1 MTVKELV
8 KHGPLLSALVADYE
22 RHYPESRLAADKA
35 RQHQIDGGSHGVRL
49 FQPYPFRINKA
60 AGPSVHDLDGHEIVD
75 FWQGHFANLL
85 GHNPPAVTQALAE
98 ALGHGWGLQTGM
110 TDETQVAFADLLC
123 QLTGAER
130 VRFTTSGTLAT
141 MYAIMLGRAFTG
153 RTLVLKVRGGWH
165 GANPMALKGVSYG
178 KEGFSA
184 VESAGLIPGEGEAIV
199 LTRYND
205 LADLEGAFARW
216 GSELACFILEPWM
229 GRGGFM
235 PASPEYLAA
244 ARELTQRHGAVLIF
258 DEIISGFR
266 FCLGGLQKLYGIQP
280 DLSTFGKI
288 IGGGMPVAAV
298 AGRAEVMELCGHG
311 SSKPVAFQGGTFS
324 AHPLAVL
331 AGKTMLEYLRQHEGE
346 VYSRLA
352 TLGQKLR
359 AEVERVFAERGILVR
374 CTGHGNALVPG
385 SSLGMVHFPFEEKHT
400 LSAPDDVWDPARCDV
415 EMREKL
421 LKLGMLVHDVNVV
434 HGMGAI
440 SVSHTEREL
449 NLVLEAYD
457 AFAKRLQQ

>member
-1 MTVKELV
+1 MKELV
-8 KHGPLLSALVADYE
+8 KHGPLLSALLADYE
-22 RHYPESRLAADKA
+22 RHYPKSRLAAEKA
-35 RQHQIDGGSHGVRL
+35 HQHQVDGGSHGVRL
-49 FQPYPFRINKA
+49 FQPYPFRVTRA
-60 AGPSVHDLDGHEIVD
+60 AGPAVYDLDGHEIVD

-85 GHNPPAVTQALAE
+85 GHNPPIVTQALAA
-98 ALGHGWGLQTGM
+98 ALGNGWGLQTGM

-123 QLTGAER
+123 QLTGAELA
-130 VRFTTSGTLAT
+130 RFTTSGTLAT

-153 RTLVLKVRGGWH
+153 RSLVLKVRGGWH
-165 GANPMALKGVSYG
+165 GANPMALKGISYG

-205 LADLEGAFARW
+205 PADLESAFARY
-216 GSELACFILEPWM
+216 GSELACFILEPCM

-244 ARELTQRHGAVLIF
+244 ARQLTQRHGAVLIF

-298 AGRAEVMELCGHG
+298 VGRAEVMELCGHD
-311 SSKPVAFQGGTFS
+311 SKKPVAFHGGTFS

-331 AGKTMLEYLRQHEGE
+331 AGKTMLEYLRQHAGE
-346 VYSRLA
+346 VYPRLA
-352 TLGQKLR
+352 LLGQQLR
-359 AEVERVFAERGILVR
+359 AGVERVFAERGLLVR
-374 CTGHGNALVPG
+374 CTGHGNAVVPG
-385 SSLGMVHFPFEEKHT
+385 SSLAMVHFPFEEKHT
-400 LSAPDDVWDPARCDV
+400 LNAPDDVWDPTLCDV

-421 LKLGMLVHDVNVV
+421 LKLGMLVHNVNVV
-434 HGMGAI
+434 HGLGAI
-440 SVSHTEREL
+440 SASHTEREL
-449 NLVLEAYD
+449 NLVLAAYD
-457 AFAKRLQQ
+457 AFAQRLKAAA